1 MTVSVQFLWVLV
13 MKGDENFV
21 ASTQFLVSISP
32 ASLSWFMNLSFLK
45 RLIMLTVPFQ
55 HSHLAEEKFLVI
67 SHKISHKISLT
78 VLCPGV
84 LPHHLVIEAV
94 VHFCPQLL
102 SLVQAVVESRLIVP

>member
-67 SHKISHKISLT
+67 VIHKISLT

-102 SLVQAVVESRLIVP
+102 SLVQAVVEGRLIVP